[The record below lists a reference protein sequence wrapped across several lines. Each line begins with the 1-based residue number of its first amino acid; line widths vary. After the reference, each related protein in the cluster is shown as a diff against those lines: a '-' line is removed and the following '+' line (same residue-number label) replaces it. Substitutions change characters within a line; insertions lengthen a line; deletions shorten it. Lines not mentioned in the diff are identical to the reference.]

1 MFRCKTVC
9 ACLVGLALST
19 APASGQAQSRDRTGT
34 ANADWMKAD
43 SVKSAMDRLAKHA
56 DDFEDKFEMALDKS
70 SYDGRHVEDRLLR
83 WADMLEDELEDM
95 AESYQSNNS
104 TRYISHFENAM
115 IVASAINRT
124 MLRKDFAANAEGDW
138 RMLRDDLNHIAM
150 QLRRPVL
157 PNITVIQ
164 IAPVAVTTLDK
175 AEVKQAL
182 EQLEA
187 STDRFQE
194 KLQKSLRG
202 STANMTDQQ
211 RHWNRWAR
219 YLEDTSDDMLDEFK
233 EKDAK
238 DFQRE
243 LEQTLLVAE
252 AINRMM
258 LRSDLYPDAEL
269 EWRNVRSQLNAVAAP
284 FGYPVITNL
293 ISVPPSQASR

>member
-1 MFRCKTVC
+1 MSFSQWI
-9 ACLVGLALST
+9 AAALCV
-19 APASGQAQSRDRTGT
+19 AMWIGPAFGQSESRNRTENTELMKSG
-34 ANADWMKAD
+34 
-43 SVKSAMDRLAKHA
+43 SVKSAMERLAKQA
-56 DDFEDKFEMALDKS
+56 DQFEDKFEAALDKS
-70 SYDGRHVEDRLLR
+70 NYDGRHVEDRLVR

-95 AESYQSNNS
+95 ADSYKSNDS
-104 TRYISHFENAM
+104 TRYVSHFENAM

-157 PNITVIQ
+157 PNITVVQ
-164 IAPVAVTTLDK
+164 IAPALAPTLEK
-175 AEVKQAL
+175 ADVKQAL

-187 STDRFQE
+187 STDRFQD
-194 KLQKSLRG
+194 KLQKSLRN
-202 STANMTDQQ
+202 STANMTEQQ
-211 RHWNRWAR
+211 RNWNRWAR

-243 LEQTLLVAE
+243 LEQTLLVGE

-258 LRSDLYPDAEL
+258 LRSDLHADAEL
-269 EWRNVRSQLNAVAAP
+269 EWRNVRAQLNTVATA
-284 FGYPVITNL
+284 FGFPVITNL
-293 ISVPPSQASR
+293 INATPQAANR